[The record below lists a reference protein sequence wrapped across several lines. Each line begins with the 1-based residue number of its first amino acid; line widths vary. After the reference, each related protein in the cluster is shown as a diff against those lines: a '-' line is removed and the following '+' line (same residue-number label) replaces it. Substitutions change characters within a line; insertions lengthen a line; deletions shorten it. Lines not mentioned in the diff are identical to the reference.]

1 MVVPAMLG
9 TTPATAQP
17 LAYLSDA
24 MGIEGGKPK
33 TPRVVGALSIGQDRN
48 DRPDFYNDFIHK
60 G

>member
-1 MVVPAMLG
+1 MLG